1 MGAEGEKR
9 SEAPLTER
17 GARLILLSAV
27 LLAGAAAA
35 ASLANTQAEHR
46 VFSAVSDAATIAVLF
61 GVGLFAWRR
70 DPASRIG
77 RLLVIAGFGW
87 FLVSMAASDVPA
99 LYSLGRVAAW
109 PMEALL
115 IYLFLSYPF
124 GRLPDAASRAVALAA
139 VATIAVLFV
148 PTALVVQQFPSP
160 SPYSLCTGSDCPA
173 NAFALT
179 SSEPALVDDLIRPL
193 REVLAAGIFLATA
206 VILALRVHRASVPMR
221 HTLSPVLVAAAFGTV
236 AACMYLAARRT
247 GIAGESSLELL
258 AAIRSLTT
266 PVAAVG
272 ILVGLLAWQL
282 REARALERLALA
294 STSSAGPEE
303 LQRMLSVALEDP
315 TLEVRYRDD
324 GGSGWRNVHGERVA
338 APRELADR
346 CVVELGT
353 GDATAAILCDPALKG
368 QRRLVEAAG
377 SWIGASIEQQRLNG
391 LLEVTLHEVEES
403 RRRLAT
409 AAATER
415 RRIERDLH
423 DGAQQRLVT
432 LRVELGLVGEE
443 LKRDPVAGQ
452 RRLRELGTSIDAA
465 IDDVRSLAHGIY
477 PPLLAD
483 AGVAEALRAVAL
495 REAMPVTVDAD
506 DGARYPLEVESAV
519 YFCCLEALQNAA
531 KHSAGSSVEIEIHS
545 EGDALRFEVRDD
557 GRGFAAGR
565 DNGGAGLTNM
575 RDRLAAVGGRLS
587 VESAPGSGTRVIG
600 RAPARILA

>member
-1 MGAEGEKR
+1 MSAEGEKR
-9 SEAPLTER
+9 AAVPLTQR
-17 GARLILLSAV
+17 GARLILGSAV
-27 LLAGAAAA
+27 LLAAGAAAV
-35 ASLANTQAEHR
+35 SLANADAEHR
-46 VFSAVSDAATIAVLF
+46 VFSAVSDSATIAILF

-70 DPASRIG
+70 DPANRIG

-87 FLVSMAASDVPA
+87 FLVSMAASDLPA

-109 PMEALL
+109 PMEVLL

-124 GRLPDAASRAVALAA
+124 GRLPDAASRAVVLTAFATAA
-139 VATIAVLFV
+139 ILFV

-160 SPYSLCTGSDCPA
+160 SPYALCTGSDCPV

-179 SSEPALVDDLIRPL
+179 SAEPGFVDDLIRPL
-193 REVLAAGIFLATA
+193 REVLAAGVFLSTA
-206 VILALRVHRASVPMR
+206 LILALRMRRATIPMR
-221 HTLSPVLVAAAFGTV
+221 HTLSPVLVAAAFGAA
-236 AACMYLAARRT
+236 AACLYLAVRRT
-247 GIAGESSLELL
+247 GIAGESTLELL
-258 AAIRSLTT
+258 AAVRSLAT

-315 TLEVRYRDD
+315 TLEVRYRDN
-324 GGSGWRNVHGERVA
+324 GGGGWRNVHGERAA
-338 APRELADR
+338 APRESDDR
-346 CVVELGT
+346 CVVGLGN

-377 SWIGASIEQQRLNG
+377 SWIGTSIEQQRLNS
-391 LLEVTLHEVEES
+391 LLEVTLHDVEES

-432 LRVELGLVGEE
+432 LRVELGLIGEE

-452 RRLRELGTSIDAA
+452 RRLRELGTSIDAV

-483 AGVAEALRAVAL
+483 AGLAEALRAVAR
-495 REAMPVTVDAD
+495 REALPVTVGAD
-506 DGARYPLEVESAV
+506 NGTRYPLEVESAV

-531 KHSAGSSVEIEIHS
+531 KHSAASSVEIQIHA
-545 EGDALRFEVRDD
+545 EGDGLRFEVRDD
-557 GRGFAAGR
+557 GQGFMFGNQ
-565 DNGGAGLTNM
+565 NGGAGLTNM
-575 RDRLAAVGGRLS
+575 RDRLAALGGRLS
-587 VESAPGSGTRVIG
+587 VESAPGRGTRVIG
-600 RAPARILA
+600 SAPAEVVG